1 MVYGRSHERKDIVHG
16 LPGQRFPFPCSGFGL
31 ACALFGLR
39 IPGRCLQKLSFEGG
53 KKIGRQFDH
62 RQGVNF
68 ILEMRLILTIVLA
81 DGLSFSFAP
90 CKIGVHQVSDGDFF
104 PFDGVDAGDGN
115 LRKEFCAFFL
125 NQSRTDA
132 LTVSA
137 DSFPV
142 AFALG
147 VRETKTV
154 DTIRLTGSRV
164 TFGGLAVENALKLG
178 LYVFS
183 AGYVAHEEIITTNY
197 SNWKMIIHSLSK
209 MYFPENF
216 SNDNTFDLLIILAI
230 ILATCEGQRESSSD
244 PWMAVRILAYTAL
257 LWQDLIKSG
266 AVREGE
272 ALPPVFPMVI
282 YNGRTPWTAA
292 RDVVELLAPVSG
304 PLERYQP
311 RQHYF
316 LLDESQVSEELLH
329 SGGLVAQLVRLER
342 AREPEE
348 VRQVVKELTARLHG
362 PEYARLR
369 RAFTVWLGRVVLKR
383 SGITEDIS
391 ELHDLREV
399 DAMLEERAAQW
410 KDDYIRQ
417 GVLMGLAEGRMEGL
431 AEGEARGRVEGKAEG
446 FGLALQDFLETRF
459 GHLPPSV
466 ISSIAAFSDA
476 DTLRGLTLSAYRA
489 ESLEAFLEQLKKSA
503 SHLR

>member
-1 MVYGRSHERKDIVHG
+1 MY
-16 LPGQRFPFPCSGFGL
+16 
-31 ACALFGLR
+31 
-39 IPGRCLQKLSFEGG
+39 
-53 KKIGRQFDH
+53 
-62 RQGVNF
+62 
-68 ILEMRLILTIVLA
+68 
-81 DGLSFSFAP
+81 
-90 CKIGVHQVSDGDFF
+90 
-104 PFDGVDAGDGN
+104 
-115 LRKEFCAFFL
+115 
-125 NQSRTDA
+125 
-132 LTVSA
+132 
-137 DSFPV
+137 
-142 AFALG
+142 
-147 VRETKTV
+147 
-154 DTIRLTGSRV
+154 
-164 TFGGLAVENALKLG
+164 
-178 LYVFS
+178 LY
-183 AGYVAHEEIITTNY
+183 
-197 SNWKMIIHSLSK
+197 
-209 MYFPENF
+209 
-216 SNDNTFDLLIILAI
+216 LLI
-230 ILATCEGQRESSSD
+230 EFQSSSD

-266 AVREGE
+266 AIREGE

-282 YNGRTPWTAA
+282 YNGRSPWTAA
-292 RDVVELLAPVSG
+292 RDVGELLTPVSG

-316 LLDESQVSEELLH
+316 LLDESQVSEDLLH
-329 SGGLVAQLVRLER
+329 GGGLVAQLVRLER

-348 VRQVVKELTARLHG
+348 VRRLVRELTVRLQG

-369 RAFTVWLGRVVLKR
+369 RAFTVWLGRIVLKR

-489 ESLEAFLEQLKKSA
+489 ESLEVFLEQLKKSA